1 MNFPFNEILQDFNN
15 NLTFREMSEKYNI
28 PLSSLYKQMILH
40 GLSEERIKKRA
51 ADIQSRTRGINIIL
65 KDRNGYEYTCNSRKD
80 FIKNWGGCYYNL
92 NQAIKTG
99 ESYRGFKIRLAESE
113 VPYE

>member
-1 MNFPFNEILQDFNN
+1 MNFPFNEILQDFKN
-15 NLTFREMSEKYNI
+15 NLTFQDMSEKYDI

-51 ADIQSRTRGINIIL
+51 ADIKSQKYGMNLIL
-65 KDRNGYEYTCNSRKD
+65 IDCDNEEYFCNSQKD
-80 FIKNWGGCYYNL
+80 FIKNWGGCHYNL

-99 ESYRGFKIRLAESE
+99 ETYRGFKIRLAESG
-113 VPYE
+113 VTS